1 MFKVEEPKPAYE
13 PEETFEFINGA
24 DYLDLSVA
32 DTPWIV
38 EPVLSPG
45 SAINI
50 YGAPKVGKSLLALQL
65 ASAISSGKSHWLRY
79 PIRQHGPVLW
89 FEADNPRPEWHK
101 NVTQVSRGGYD
112 LSGVFFADP
121 DSMPYPFNMLDP
133 EHQLVLARMVQNCKD
148 KWGVEPLLTVFDT
161 WKELF
166 QGDESSSD
174 IAQRVVSGVTAAVR
188 PSATCYISHSR
199 KGMNASDTVG
209 GHGGNRGGQP
219 PASDEDKE
227 GDILS
232 ENRGSNYL
240 AGKMQSIIR
249 LTRKSDRDWGY
260 FTAVGR
266 SIGHDRFRVE
276 QIPEIYTWREQD
288 GNETLELARALKE
301 SNPEITTR
309 ALAKELA
316 DATRGTPL
324 EITVAAARHLISRHL
339 QGPTQKE
346 TDA

>member
-1 MFKVEEPKPAYE
+1 MFNDEAETPE
-13 PEETFEFINGA
+13 DGEETFEFINGA

-32 DTPWIV
+32 ERPWII

-45 SAINI
+45 SAMNI

-65 ASAISSGKSHWLRY
+65 ASAVSSGKSHWLRY

-101 NVTQVSRGGYD
+101 NMTQVASGGYD
-112 LSGVFFADP
+112 LSGVFVADP
-121 DSMPYPFNMLDP
+121 DSMPYPFNILDP
-133 EHQLVLARMVQNCKD
+133 EHQQALARMVQNCKD
-148 KWGVEPLLTVFDT
+148 KWGVDPVLTFFDT

-174 IAQRVVSGVTAAVR
+174 IGQRVVSGVTAAVK

-199 KGMNASDTVG
+199 KGNNASDTVG
-209 GHGGNRGGQP
+209 GHGGDRKRQA

-227 GDILS
+227 GDILN

-240 AGKMQSIIR
+240 ASKMQSIIR

-276 QIPEIYTWREQD
+276 QIPGIYTWKEQD
-288 GNETLELARALKE
+288 GDEALELARTLKE
-301 SNPEITTR
+301 NNPEMTER
-309 ALAKELA
+309 ALAKEVA
-316 DATRGTPL
+316 DALKGTVHETTVERVRSML
-324 EITVAAARHLISRHL
+324 RREKLSAVTITD
-339 QGPTQKE
+339 KE
-346 TDA
+346 